1 MPLLILFWS
10 CIGGKR
16 IDTWYFWS
24 IRNFPD
30 ANAWD
35 GLNFLWTPQF
45 DSILDLKV
53 WMAAAGQIFFTLSV
67 GMGTIHCY
75 AAYIDAKDDI
85 ALNAVSTGFMN
96 EFVEVVLGSLIV
108 IPIAAGYLGLDW
120 VIQNAG
126 FGMAFQTMPYLFEQW
141 GSTLLLPVFA
151 GLGYC
156 FLLVLLLH

>member
-1 MPLLILFWS
+1 
-10 CIGGKR
+10 
-16 IDTWYFWS
+16 
-24 IRNFPD
+24 
-30 ANAWD
+30 
-35 GLNFLWTPQF
+35 
-45 DSILDLKV
+45 
-53 WMAAAGQIFFTLSV
+53 MAAAGQIFFTLSV

-96 EFVEVVLGSLIV
+96 EFVEVLGSLIV

-141 GSTLLLPVFA
+141 GSTAVVA
-151 GLGYC
+151 GVCWFGYC

>member
-1 MPLLILFWS
+1 
-10 CIGGKR
+10 
-16 IDTWYFWS
+16 
-24 IRNFPD
+24 
-30 ANAWD
+30 
-35 GLNFLWTPQF
+35 
-45 DSILDLKV
+45 
-53 WMAAAGQIFFTLSV
+53 MAAAGQIFFTLSV

-141 GSTLLLPVFA
+141 GSTLAVVVAGVCWFGYCCFA
-151 GLGYC
+151 GITSSLAGDT
-156 FLLVLLLH
+156 LDGIHERRVWLV

>member
-1 MPLLILFWS
+1 LS

-24 IRNFPD
+24 VRNFPD

-35 GLNFLWTPQF
+35 GLNLTPQF

-108 IPIAAGYLGLDW
+108 I
-120 VIQNAG
+120 
-126 FGMAFQTMPYLFEQW
+126 
-141 GSTLLLPVFA
+141 LLLQDI
-151 GLGYC
+151 
-156 FLLVLLLH
+156 